1 MKTNPMLELADI
13 VNNLIQDAKEN
24 EFFLGEVKIGYPD
37 LTVKFNNIILKK
49 ENLMISSLIKDR
61 LDKKPLYKNDYFYE
75 IKAGDTVAMLMKN
88 NKFIIIDKVVD
99 L

>member
-24 EFFLGEVKIGYPD
+24 EFFLGEVKTGYPD
-37 LTVKFNNIILKK
+37 LTVKFNNIILEK

-61 LDKKPLYKNDYFYE
+61 LDKRPLYKNDYFYE
-75 IKAGDTVAMLMKN
+75 IKPGDTVAMLMKN